1 MIVKYVESY
10 DGCPEADEDA
20 RKSYMCLMTDS
31 HHQKTQK
38 TKSKS
43 LDASPENFST
53 YVSAPAGMQFILWA
67 TDEILLYRRRDAKEI
82 TLKKFPLYRISNL
95 MRLCLPAHPV
105 SDRRKK
111 WQRRY
116 H

>member
-1 MIVKYVESY
+1 MIVKYVRSH

-31 HHQKTQK
+31 HHLKTQK

-43 LDASPENFST
+43 LDASQKTSGT

-67 TDEILLYRRRDAKEI
+67 TDEILLYRRRDAKY
-82 TLKKFPLYRISNL
+82 LKNFENATGYQI
-95 MRLCLPAHPV
+95 
-105 SDRRKK
+105 
-111 WQRRY
+111 
-116 H
+116 